1 MKLWK
6 RLLALGLSLSLC
18 FALAACQDGE
28 SDPAGDPSPSADVDA
43 SASPSAGADTDT
55 DIDVDLTQTMFEFA
69 SGLKDGDTA
78 VTVNGEAV
86 PNELY
91 LYWLA
96 YDCYYLD
103 SYYYQY
109 GAAADFTD
117 QETADAVRE
126 DAKAAVVYYTA
137 LRQLCQENG
146 ITVTDEQLAQ
156 FQEQVDTYVEAGSYD
171 TLLKSSGLS
180 EDNFRTVNT
189 YGYLFTNLADQLVGE
204 PTDADLEQYV
214 ADNGI
219 YAVKHILL
227 KTTDEDVTDDA
238 DNVTMTADEF
248 NAQQKARAEELLGQ
262 LQASDDLEA
271 LFDELM
277 NEYSE
282 DGRDEDGEL
291 AAPDGYVAVPGQM
304 IAEFEQA
311 ATALEPGGLSGIV
324 ETSVGYHIIL
334 RLPVDASAYHDE
346 WMTAQADAIVTEAAE
361 KAEVTAADALEQ
373 LDVAAFYQRYMAY
386 TMQLLSDDSADASS
400 AAPSQSPSSAP

>member
-28 SDPAGDPSPSADVDA
+28 KDPAGDPSPSADVDA
-43 SASPSAGADTDT
+43 SASPSAGTDTDT

-214 ADNGI
+214 TDNGI

-248 NAQQKARAEELLGQ
+248 NAQQKARAEELLDQ

-346 WMTAQADAIVTEAAE
+346 WMTDQADAIVTEAAE